1 MKHTLTADQKTY
13 ISNLYAMGAT
23 QSEIAHHM
31 NMGATTVRR
40 ILAEFGSVTYSSYT
54 TPKERTM
61 LSLLKGV
68 GITTPTQ
75 LSKMLQGSP

>member
-1 MKHTLTADQKTY
+1 MKHSLTTDQKTY
-13 ISNLYAMGAT
+13 INSLYALGAT
-23 QSEIAHHM
+23 QSEIAHQM

-54 TPKERTM
+54 TPEQRNMLTM
-61 LSLLKGV
+61 LKGV